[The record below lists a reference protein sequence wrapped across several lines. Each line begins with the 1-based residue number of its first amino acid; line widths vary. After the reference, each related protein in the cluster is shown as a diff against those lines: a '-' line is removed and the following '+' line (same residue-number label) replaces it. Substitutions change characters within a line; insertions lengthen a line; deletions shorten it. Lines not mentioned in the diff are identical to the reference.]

1 VTLKVVGF
9 VLLCGLCA
17 TAETN
22 AAKPVDC
29 SQLLTWIV
37 GGVPAQ
43 RVLRLTRERGVA
55 FRVNEDVS
63 SALSQAGEKPDFIR
77 ELHRTQGPDRG
88 GHQDTCPAELI
99 RAATFVAQQRYDE
112 AEPIIRKLLIATPA
126 DADLHFAL
134 GFICEQRGDL
144 DDAFDAYADAAELNP
159 EFPEVHSGMSYIFSR
174 SNDGN
179 NAIAEARTALSLD
192 PDNAEAYRYLGLALF
207 VSDKYSAALNA
218 FDKSLL
224 RDPNRG
230 ETYYD
235 LGLLQVAENELTAA
249 AESYRKAIRLSPHLG
264 AAQTSLGAVLRVL
277 GQQGAVAAER
287 KSKPDAPN
295 PSN

>member
-9 VLLCGLCA
+9 VLLCGLLA

-22 AAKPVDC
+22 PAKPVDC

-37 GGVPAQ
+37 GGLPAQ

-55 FRVNEDVS
+55 FRVNDDVT
-63 SALSQAGEKPDFIR
+63 SALAQAGEKPDFIR
-77 ELHRTQGPDRG
+77 ELPRAQGPERG
-88 GHQDTCPAELI
+88 GHQDACPAELT
-99 RAATFVAQQRYDE
+99 RAATFVAQQRYDA
-112 AEPIIRKLLIATPA
+112 AEPIIRKLLIVTPA

-134 GFICEQRGDL
+134 GFIREQRGDL

-179 NAIAEARTALSLD
+179 NGIAEARTALSLD

-218 FDKSLL
+218 FDKSLV

-264 AAQTSLGAVLRVL
+264 EAQTSLGAVLRVL

>member
-1 VTLKVVGF
+1 VTLKVCGF
-9 VLLCGLCA
+9 VLLCGLWA

-22 AAKPVDC
+22 PAKPVAC

-43 RVLRLTRERGVA
+43 RVLRLTRERGLA
-55 FRVNEDVS
+55 FRVNEDVT

-77 ELHRTQGPDRG
+77 ELQRSHGPDRA
-88 GHQDTCPAELI
+88 GHQDTCPAELT

-112 AEPIIRKLLIATPA
+112 A
-126 DADLHFAL
+126 
-134 GFICEQRGDL
+134 EQRGDL
-144 DDAFDAYADAAELNP
+144 DDAFDAYADAAELNA
-159 EFPEVHSGMSYIFSR
+159 EFPEIHSGMSYIFSR

-179 NAIAEARTALSLD
+179 NAIAEARTALSID

-218 FDKSLL
+218 FEKSLV

-235 LGLLQVAENELTAA
+235 LGLLQVAENDLAAA
-249 AESYRKAIRLSPHLG
+249 AESYRNAIRLSPHLG
-264 AAQTSLGAVLRVL
+264 EAQTSLGAVLRVL

-287 KSKPDAPN
+287 KSKPDTPN